1 MNARWVVS
9 LVACMA
15 VLLGGTMLALAAEPS
30 AGQNQSAAP
39 SPAGIIQDS
48 TLIGTTVLDLKGQN
62 LGRIKDIL
70 LDSRTGQA
78 SFVLLDVEIPR
89 TGHALLVVPF
99 AALRVSLTP
108 SDHRLSVVLDLRPD
122 QMRTAP
128 QTPSAQ
134 SQILQNPQFL
144 EQARNF
150 YQVRTYTAARP
161 IEAASMPCPPPIP
174 DLVLPP
180 LPPCLCG
187 YRDSYGGWPQSLVDF
202 SSE

>member
-9 LVACMA
+9 MAACTAALVC
-15 VLLGGTMLALAAEPS
+15 GTMLALAAEPIT
-30 AGQNQSAAP
+30 GQNQSAAP
-39 SPAGIIQDS
+39 SPAGIIQNS
-48 TLIGTTVLDLKGQN
+48 MLTGTTVLDLKGQN

-70 LDSRTGQA
+70 LDSQTGQA
-78 SFVLLDVEIPR
+78 NFVLLDVDIPR

-122 QMRTAP
+122 QMRAAP
-128 QTPSAQ
+128 QTQSAQ
-134 SQILQNPQFL
+134 SQMLQNPQFL
-144 EQARNF
+144 EQARSF

-161 IEAASMPCPPPIP
+161 IEAAGMPCPPLP

-187 YRDSYGGWPQSLVDF
+187 YRDSYAGWPQSLIDF